1 VVWDVVYYTSRD
13 GCAPAIDF
21 LDDCPT
27 KVAAHLLAVLDAVAD
42 APPPRYSGGGK
53 WEAMH
58 GDMAGYYEAR
68 ATGPDRKQFR
78 LFCILENADE
88 PELSRRGLD
97 RPAIAVITGLR
108 KPWRTTFNV
117 RDYQAVRTLGA
128 DHRSNYP
135 RRIAE

>member
-1 VVWDVVYYTSRD
+1 
-13 GCAPAIDF
+13 
-21 LDDCPT
+21 
-27 KVAAHLLAVLDAVAD
+27 
-42 APPPRYSGGGK
+42 
-53 WEAMH
+53 
-58 GDMAGYYEAR
+58 MAGYYEAR
-68 ATGPDRKQFR
+68 ATGPDREQFR

-108 KPWRTTFNV
+108 KPWRTKFNV